1 MYEVPIEST
10 TVSENIRDIQLSLEL
25 AQNVSLAALV
35 KMGPQR
41 TFHRVVL
48 AATIQ
53 MFLQM
58 TGVNAIT
65 SYASTIYEASTYP
78 SFQQFPSFA
87 SSDDRS
93 VLRTAK
99 IDFAAIVSV

>member
-1 MYEVPIEST
+1 MNRIEEAKEVFAAMYEVPIDSS
-10 TVSENIRDIQLSLEL
+10 TVSANVRDIQLSLEL

-41 TFHRVVL
+41 TFHRVIL

-78 SFQQFPSFA
+78 YFLTTSTLHY
-87 SSDDRS
+87 
-93 VLRTAK
+93 VG
-99 IDFAAIVSV
+99 

>member
-1 MYEVPIEST
+1 MNRIEEAKEIFAAIYEVSADSP
-10 TVSENIRDIQLSLEL
+10 TVTANIRDIQLSLEL
-25 AQNVSLAALV
+25 AQNVSLKALA

-65 SYASTIYEASTYP
+65 SYASTIYEQS
-78 SFQQFPSFA
+78 
-87 SSDDRS
+87 
-93 VLRTAK
+93 K
-99 IDFAAIVSV
+99 